1 MAKKR
6 RTRAQKERALARRK
20 EQVVY
25 SISKTQTDDKFV
37 IQNSSAVVEKST
49 KKTIKTD
56 VKTSKKWDP
65 LQKRALRLSL
75 SLLTILLLVQLA
87 LWAVF
92 TYTNVDTKLY
102 DLIKL

>member
-25 SISKTQTDDKFV
+25 AISRSETANKFV
-37 IQNSSAVVEKST
+37 IQNSDAVVEKA
-49 KKTIKTD
+49 TIKYTKTD
-56 VKTSKKWDP
+56 IKTSKKWDP
-65 LQKRALRLSL
+65 LQKKALKLSL
-75 SLLTILLLVQLA
+75 GLLSILLLVQLA

-92 TYTNVDTKLY
+92 TYTSLDAKLY

>member
-6 RTRAQKERALARRK
+6 RTRAQKERAVTRRK

-25 SISKTQTDDKFV
+25 SISETKKADKFV
-37 IQNSSAVVEKST
+37 VQNLNGVVKEST
-49 KKTIKTD
+49 KNNSLTGIKT
-56 VKTSKKWDP
+56 KQKWDP
-65 LQKRALRLSL
+65 LQRRSLRLSL

-92 TYTNVDTKLY
+92 TYTNIDTKLY
-102 DLIKL
+102 DFIKL